1 MTANVAPRPRRA
13 RARKTEPAIVDTLP
27 IGEIDQTVFS
37 CPACARPLA
46 MGAKRCPG
54 CGTRLL
60 IGVQASKVAVFAAT
74 GASLGL
80 LIGIAGAALLSAVA
94 APAVSPT
101 IPAASAAPIVSAPPV
116 ASVAPSTGT
125 GNGTGNGPTIPAA
138 SKVALQHALQIDVQL
153 MQAQASLEAALV
165 SPTFDPMDVARTLRT
180 ISAGAFT
187 GLEMTAH
194 IETWDRSDGLGGRLS
209 ELYAAIHATAGDGLD
224 ASVRNEAAYREAAT
238 ALVALL
244 GDLPALDATARDLAD
259 EAGIKLPPAP

>member
-13 RARKTEPAIVDTLP
+13 RARKIEPDVVETLP

-54 CGTRLL
+54 CGSRLL
-60 IGVQASKVAVFAAT
+60 LGVQASKVAVFAAT
-74 GASLGL
+74 GTALGL
-80 LIGIAGAALLSAVA
+80 LIGLAGAALLSVTA
-94 APAVSPT
+94 APAVTPT
-101 IPAASAAPIVSAPPV
+101 IPAASVAPVVSAPPV
-116 ASVAPSTGT
+116 ASAAPST
-125 GNGTGNGPTIPAA
+125 GTGNGPTIPAA

-153 MQAQASLEAALV
+153 MQARSSLEAALV
-165 SPTFDPMDVARTLRT
+165 APSFDPMDVARTLRT

-194 IETWDRSDGLGGRLS
+194 IETWDRSDGLGGQLS